1 MATAYSSQAWSELFV
16 ASAEA
21 SAALASAG
29 FGAILGSSVNAWV
42 LMVEI
47 LR

>member
-1 MATAYSSQAWSELFV
+1 MATAYSSEAWSELFV
-16 ASAEA
+16 ASAGV
-21 SAALASAG
+21 SAALRSAG
-29 FGAILGSSVNAWV
+29 CGAILGSSVNAWV